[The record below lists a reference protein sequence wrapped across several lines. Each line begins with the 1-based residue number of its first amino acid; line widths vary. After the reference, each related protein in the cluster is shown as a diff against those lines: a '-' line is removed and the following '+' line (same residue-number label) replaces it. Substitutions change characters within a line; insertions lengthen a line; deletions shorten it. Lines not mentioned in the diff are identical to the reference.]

1 MSAAPWLA
9 NYPAGMP
16 HSIDVDAY
24 ASLAEIFNESATQH
38 PDRPAFTNEGTTL
51 TYGDVDR
58 FSAAFA
64 AWLSARPDL
73 SKGDRVAIMLPN
85 LLQSPI
91 AVLGVLRAGMVVVN
105 VNPQYTPRELRHQ
118 LSDSGAKAILVLENF
133 AHTLAEIA
141 AETDVSA
148 IIVTS
153 VGDQHPIPKRWI
165 INFVIRHVRKM
176 VKPAAL
182 PDVVRWRNVLRQGAS
197 QSWNDIV
204 LTHDDV
210 ACLQY
215 TGGTTGVAKGAV
227 LTHGNLVA
235 NVLQIATWAQPV
247 FDPDKGVVVTP
258 LPIYHVFALTVGL
271 FGFAKLGGHNLLIT
285 DPRDFDRFI
294 ATLRK
299 QPFVFMIG
307 VNTLFNALLQNP
319 AFASLDFS
327 NLKCTLA
334 GGMAIQRDVAERWQA
349 VTGCVIA
356 QGYGLTEAS
365 PVVSANLLDA
375 KQFNGSIGF
384 PLPSTQVGI
393 LDDDG
398 QELPVGEV
406 GEICA
411 RGPQVMRG
419 YWQRPGETAEVI
431 TEDGWLRT
439 GDIGRL
445 DTDGRLY
452 IEDRKKDMIVVSGF
466 KVFPNEVEDVVAT
479 HPGVLEVA
487 AIGIPDEES
496 GERVK
501 LVIVKADSQLTET
514 DVVEHCR
521 ERLTGYKR
529 PAEIEFRS
537 ELPKSN
543 VGKVLRR
550 MLKEEA

>member
-1 MSAAPWLA
+1 
-9 NYPAGMP
+9 
-16 HSIDVDAY
+16 
-24 ASLAEIFNESATQH
+24 
-38 PDRPAFTNEGTTL
+38 
-51 TYGDVDR
+51 
-58 FSAAFA
+58 
-64 AWLSARPDL
+64 
-73 SKGDRVAIMLPN
+73 MLD
-85 LLQSPI
+85 
-91 AVLGVLRAGMVVVN
+91 
-105 VNPQYTPRELRHQ
+105 T
-118 LSDSGAKAILVLENF
+118 
-133 AHTLAEIA
+133 
-141 AETDVSA
+141 
-148 IIVTS
+148 
-153 VGDQHPIPKRWI
+153 
-165 INFVIRHVRKM
+165 
-176 VKPAAL
+176 
-182 PDVVRWRNVLRQGAS
+182 
-197 QSWNDIV
+197 
-204 LTHDDV
+204 
-210 ACLQY
+210 
-215 TGGTTGVAKGAV
+215 
-227 LTHGNLVA
+227 
-235 NVLQIATWAQPV
+235 
-247 FDPDKGVVVTP
+247 
-258 LPIYHVFALTVGL
+258 
-271 FGFAKLGGHNLLIT
+271 
-285 DPRDFDRFI
+285 
-294 ATLRK
+294 
-299 QPFVFMIG
+299 
-307 VNTLFNALLQNP
+307 
-319 AFASLDFS
+319 
-327 NLKCTLA
+327 
-334 GGMAIQRDVAERWQA
+334 
-349 VTGCVIA
+349 
-356 QGYGLTEAS
+356 
-365 PVVSANLLDA
+365 
-375 KQFNGSIGF
+375 KQFNGSIGC
-384 PLPSTQVGI
+384 PLPSTEVCI

-398 QELPVGEV
+398 RELPVGEV